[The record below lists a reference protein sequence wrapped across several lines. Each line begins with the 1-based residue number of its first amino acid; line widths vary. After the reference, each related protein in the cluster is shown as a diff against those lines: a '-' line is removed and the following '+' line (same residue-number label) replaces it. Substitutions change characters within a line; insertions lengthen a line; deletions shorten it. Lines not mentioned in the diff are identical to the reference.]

1 MHFRRTGALT
11 FPDVG
16 RDELVGPRF
25 NAIAICGEPT
35 MTAEYASH
43 ARHHARVRVLDQCAG
58 GIRRAISGTFIPSA
72 PFGRLNGGVAVAR

>member
-35 MTAEYASH
+35 MTAEYTSH
-43 ARHHARVRVLDQCAG
+43 TRDIMSVSSINVLWDESEGRYQVRSSG
-58 GIRRAISGTFIPSA
+58 G
-72 PFGRLNGGVAVAR
+72 